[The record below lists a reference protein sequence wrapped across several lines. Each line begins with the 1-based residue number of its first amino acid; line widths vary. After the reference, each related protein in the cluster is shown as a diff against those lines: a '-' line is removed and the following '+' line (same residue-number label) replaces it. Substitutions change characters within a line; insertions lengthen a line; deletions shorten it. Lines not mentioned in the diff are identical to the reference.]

1 MVNLPIKRM
10 SCFQV
15 HLKIKRKEFKT
26 KKNIEINFALSLLE
40 IISQIL

>member
-1 MVNLPIKRM
+1 M

-15 HLKIKRKEFKT
+15 HLKIKRKEFK
-26 KKNIEINFALSLLE
+26 KKKKQRKKKDDIEINFALSLLE